1 MISVWLIWISSTK
14 WSQCLRNFV
23 YFFRFIF
30 IRSHWVRRNIL
41 KKNSSR
47 QLQLRP
53 FVRKKYEIR
62 WLAKFALFD
71 IPISKN
77 FIWPLWNY
85 LFCGKNHFDVYHF
98 FYLLYVRIAN
108 FFIRFWLAEWVK
120 LTSTAICEDK
130 NVRIEIIS

>member
-30 IRSHWVRRNIL
+30 IGSHWVRRNIL

-53 FVRKKYEIR
+53 FVRKRLWNTLISEIR
-62 WLAKFALFD
+62 TLWYTNFEEFYLAALKLSVLREKPFRCLS
-71 IPISKN
+71 I
-77 FIWPLWNY
+77 
-85 LFCGKNHFDVYHF
+85 

-130 NVRIEIIS
+130 SVRIEIIS